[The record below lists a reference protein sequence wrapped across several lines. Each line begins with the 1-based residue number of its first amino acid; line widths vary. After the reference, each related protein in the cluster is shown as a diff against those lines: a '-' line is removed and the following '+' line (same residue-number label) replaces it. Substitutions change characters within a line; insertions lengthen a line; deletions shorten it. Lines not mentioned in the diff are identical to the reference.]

1 MKKLCLIILAVL
13 GIAALVSGRDNEEVS
28 SLTEDLTSARLVR
41 SFDVSRGKPRNAK
54 KEGTSRQGKKGRKG
68 NEGSKGANKDI
79 DKRKNKGNKQ
89 IRILTAFQEYKKA
102 TNQKKKANRV
112 RGWFRMLA
120 KKVNNSRTF
129 FVEAAE
135 FFKDCPEG
143 LSVYQQLR
151 YQNNNYNHETFY

>member
-1 MKKLCLIILAVL
+1 MKMNKLCLIILAL
-13 GIAALVSGRDNEEVS
+13 IAITALVSARDNEEVS
-28 SLTEDLTSARLVR
+28 SLASARLVR
-41 SFDVSRGKPRNAK
+41 SSDVSRGKAR
-54 KEGTSRQGKKGRKG
+54 TSRQGKKGAKG
-68 NEGSKGANKDI
+68 NGKGKKNNNKSEVSKKAS
-79 DKRKNKGNKQ
+79 NKQ
-89 IRILTAFQEYKKA
+89 IRSLTAFQEYKKA

-120 KKVNNSRTF
+120 KKVNNSQTS

-151 YQNNNYNHETFY
+151 YQNNNFSQETFY